1 MSHQV
6 TINQAK
12 MSLAR
17 LIKRALGGEEVVI
30 VKGKSPLV
38 KLVPAQAIEA
48 KRKIGSDK
56 GLIHISDDFD
66 DTPDEFG
73 EYMT

>member
-6 TINQAK
+6 TINQARTG
-12 MSLAR
+12 LRR
-17 LIKRALGGEEVVI
+17 LIKRALSGEEVII

-38 KLVPAQAIEA
+38 KLVPAHAIKA
-48 KRKIGSDK
+48 TRKIGADK

-66 DTPDEFG
+66 DTLEEFE
-73 EYMT
+73 EYMA